1 MSAIPGR
8 LKIASASWIFIAASV
23 FLIAEFILVGY
34 GPRDAATAQL
44 EGVLGALSCVSW
56 VAGFAVLVDWI
67 VFDTFSV
74 WGFSRRALCGATL
87 KLIAA
92 VIFNIQPW
100 SLLLDGDNP
109 QLVPNFGVPW
119 SDFLGISF
127 FHLGNC
133 IDAIGVVSLFDRRRL
148 FQHSNWPVWGTWTYC
163 MATWFLILTN
173 AVGYF
178 DGRSGSPNPSWW
190 APCQVIGASLLL
202 AGSIIYAAWAHL
214 PPKDK
219 MPLTDVLVQ

>member
-1 MSAIPGR
+1 M
-8 LKIASASWIFIAASV
+8 
-23 FLIAEFILVGY
+23 LI
-34 GPRDAATAQL
+34 
-44 EGVLGALSCVSW
+44 
-56 VAGFAVLVDWI
+56 DWI

-119 SDFLGISF
+119 CDFLGIAF

-133 IDAIGVVSLFDRRRL
+133 VDAIGVVSLFDRRRL

-178 DGRSGSPNPSWW
+178 DGRSGSANPSWW

-219 MPLTDVLVQ
+219 MLLTDVLVQ

>member
-8 LKIASASWIFIAASV
+8 LKIAAASWIFIAASV

-34 GPRDAATAQL
+34 GPRDAETAQL
-44 EGVLGALSCVSW
+44 EGVLGALSCVGW
-56 VAGFAVLVDWI
+56 FAGFAVLIDWI

-109 QLVPNFGVPW
+109 QLVPNFGV
-119 SDFLGISF
+119 
-127 FHLGNC
+127 
-133 IDAIGVVSLFDRRRL
+133 RRL
-148 FQHSNWPVWGTWTYC
+148 
-163 MATWFLILTN
+163 A
-173 AVGYF
+173 
-178 DGRSGSPNPSWW
+178 R
-190 APCQVIGASLLL
+190 
-202 AGSIIYAAWAHL
+202 
-214 PPKDK
+214 
-219 MPLTDVLVQ
+219 

>member
-8 LKIASASWIFIAASV
+8 LKILTASWIFIAASV
-23 FLIAEFILVGY
+23 FLIAEFVLVGY
-34 GPRDAATAQL
+34 GPRDTETAQL
-44 EGVLGALSCVSW
+44 EGVLGALSCVGW
-56 VAGFAVLVDWI
+56 FAGFAVLIDWI
-67 VFDTFSV
+67 VFDTFTV

-100 SLLLDGDNP
+100 SLLLDGD
-109 QLVPNFGVPW
+109 
-119 SDFLGISF
+119 
-127 FHLGNC
+127 
-133 IDAIGVVSLFDRRRL
+133 
-148 FQHSNWPVWGTWTYC
+148 
-163 MATWFLILTN
+163 TN

-178 DGRSGSPNPSWW
+178 DGRSGSANPSWW

-202 AGSIIYAAWAHL
+202 AGSIIYAAWANL